1 LPFHYAGYGTFDQV
15 TAIATLNTMLFIIG
29 KTLQEPLKNVDEAV
43 SSRQK
48 SAKKRSLYVINE
60 HFEPIFNAKMATQ
73 VVFQRF
79 LQRGHH
85 PHPVYRQDSWQ
96 S

>member
-1 LPFHYAGYGTFDQV
+1 MQMFR
-15 TAIATLNTMLFIIG
+15 
-29 KTLQEPLKNVDEAV
+29 KPLKDVDEAV

-60 HFEPIFNAKMATQ
+60 HFKPVFNAEMATQ

-79 LQRGHH
+79 LR
-85 PHPVYRQDSWQ
+85 
-96 S
+96 

>member
-1 LPFHYAGYGTFDQV
+1 MQMFR
-15 TAIATLNTMLFIIG
+15 
-29 KTLQEPLKNVDEAV
+29 KPLKDVDEAV

-60 HFEPIFNAKMATQ
+60 HFKPIFNAEMATQ

-79 LQRGHH
+79 LRCTISFLAEGQYQPISFIPRSNETAHL
-85 PHPVYRQDSWQ
+85 W
-96 S
+96 